1 MSYFDDLLKSPLPSA
16 SGSDSLLMESED
28 GDFEKELDSAMKE
41 FDSNEGCGDNEFDDA
56 CGSQQEGC
64 REEGCGEE
72 GCDTEEDGIDD
83 IMSNILNSDDEPEDD
98 DDDEDDEDDDDDI
111 DADLEDLER
120 EVNVNGSL
128 QDVDPDNHIPVSV
141 DDPTPAKPVEGQA
154 DEDADRMLA
163 ICATP
168 TVLDDTLT
176 VEEAVEFIES
186 GDADIAVSEGLMLES
201 DLTAMLAD
209 LSDDNGEFTEAVKF
223 ANPNQKFKMTKKARL
238 RQLYEL
244 SLQIEARAHRDPYY
258 PKIQKAYKIE
268 RTIKEGWRKRYGSL
282 AMRRAKR
289 YLKALMT
296 SKSPTMQKAA
306 KRLTK

>member
-16 SGSDSLLMESED
+16 SGSDNLLMESED

-41 FDSNEGCGDNEFDDA
+41 FDSNEGCEE
-56 CGSQQEGC
+56 EGC
-64 REEGCGEE
+64 KEEGCGEE
-72 GCDTEEDGIDD
+72 GCATEEDGIDD

-98 DDDEDDEDDDDDI
+98 DDDEDDDEDDDDDI

-258 PKIQKAYKIE
+258 AKIQKAYKIE
-268 RTIKEGWRKRYGSL
+268 RTIKEGWRKRYGQL